1 MNDPYARLPSD
12 RIEGGRNLAALRS
25 HWRLIALFLVLA
37 VVPTAYYSY
46 TAPKRYKAEA
56 DLLVTPI
63 PADDTTFIGING
75 LLRDSTQGQAV
86 LTAGRIASA
95 PDVGER
101 VRSRLRLAKSPSVDV
116 TPLQQSNVVGIVA
129 SASSPPAAARIANA
143 YADAVISLRA
153 AELQRELTAV
163 TSHLEER
170 LSSLAATND
179 PLSPVIESQIRQR
192 LAQLDPLVGEPNP
205 TLSIL
210 SRASEPG
217 SASWPRPKLSILVA
231 VLGSLLLAG
240 GLALALGVKEAGGRA
255 PPLAVSSNREDGE
268 SRDVRPEQGGGALSA
283 DTGEL
288 VAGAPTPGRRR

>member
-1 MNDPYARLPSD
+1 MNDPSVDPWRE
-12 RIEGGRNLAALRS
+12 RIESGHNLAALRY

-63 PADDTTFIGING
+63 PANDTTFIGING

-86 LTAGRIASA
+86 LTAGRIAAA
-95 PDVGER
+95 PEVGQTA
-101 VRSRLRLAKSPSVDV
+101 RSRLRLAGTPSVDV
-116 TPLQQSNVVGIVA
+116 TPMQQSNVVGIVA

-153 AELQRELTAV
+153 AELQRELSAAI
-163 TSHLEER
+163 SHLEAR
-170 LSSLAATND
+170 LGSLAAAND
-179 PLSPVIESQIRQR
+179 PLSTSIAGQIKQR

-210 SRASEPG
+210 SRATAPS

-231 VLGSLLLAG
+231 IVGSLLLAG
-240 GLALALGVKEAGGRA
+240 GLALALGVKDAGGRA
-255 PPLAVSSNREDGE
+255 PPLAASSAREDAE
-268 SRDVRPEQGGGALSA
+268 SRDVRQQNREALSV

-288 VAGAPTPGRRR
+288 VGGAPERGRRR